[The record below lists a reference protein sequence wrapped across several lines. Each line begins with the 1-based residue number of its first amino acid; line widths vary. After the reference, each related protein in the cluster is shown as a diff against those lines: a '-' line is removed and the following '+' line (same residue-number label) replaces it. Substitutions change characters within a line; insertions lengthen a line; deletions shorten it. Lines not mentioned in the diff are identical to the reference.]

1 MKSISANLNVMIR
14 ACEKAAKILIRDFG
28 ELEKLQVSKKGPSDF
43 VTNSDLKVEKIIIDE
58 LEKAR
63 PNYSF
68 ITEENGRIKNKAS
81 LYSEVPNKSSKNE
94 ELSLKKNTTITIIKK
109 YIFNTLLYVSS
120 ASFSL

>member
-68 ITEENGRIKNKAS
+68 ITEENGIIKNKDQ
-81 LYSEVPNKSSKNE
+81 NNIW
-94 ELSLKKNTTITIIKK
+94 ITDPIDGTVNFLHGIPHFAMF
-109 YIFNTLLYVSS
+109 ITP
-120 ASFSL
+120 